1 MRRLLATALLLAAM
15 GAAAQGRRV
24 DVPPPP
30 PPLEPVPQAPVA
42 PGAAAVHPEEPVVLI
57 PAGKDDKIE
66 EFYQGGN
73 RVVKVTP
80 PGGRPYYLIDNSG
93 YGDWVRRESLDSG
106 VRVPMWPIFTFD

>member
-24 DVPPPP
+24 EVPPP
-30 PPLEPVPQAPVA
+30 PPLEPVPAAPPPA
-42 PGAAAVHPEEPVVLI
+42 SGTPAVHPEEPVVVI
-57 PAGKDDKIE
+57 PAGKEDKVE
-66 EFYQGGN
+66 EFIQGGN

-80 PGGRPYYLIDNSG
+80 PGGKPYYLYDTSG

-106 VRVPMWPIFTFD
+106 VRVPMWPIYTFD

>member
-24 DVPPPP
+24 EVPPP
-30 PPLEPVPQAPVA
+30 PPLEPVPAAPLPA
-42 PGAAAVHPEEPVVLI
+42 PGATAVHPEEPVVVI
-57 PAGKDDKIE
+57 PAGKEDKVE
-66 EFYQGGN
+66 EFYQGGS

-80 PGGRPYYLIDNSG
+80 PGGRPYYLYDTSG
-93 YGDWVRRESLDSG
+93 YGNWERRESLDSG

>member
-24 DVPPPP
+24 EVPPP
-30 PPLEPVPQAPVA
+30 PPLEAVPAAPPA
-42 PGAAAVHPEEPVVLI
+42 GGAALAHPEEPVVVI

-66 EFYQGGN
+66 EFTQGGN

-80 PGGRPYYLIDNSG
+80 PGGRPYYLYDTSG

>member
-24 DVPPPP
+24 EVPPP
-30 PPLEPVPQAPVA
+30 PPLEPVPAAPPA
-42 PGAAAVHPEEPVVLI
+42 TGAAAVHPEEPVVVI
-57 PAGKDDKIE
+57 PAGKQDKVE
-66 EFYQGGN
+66 VFREGGN
-73 RVVKVTP
+73 TVVKVTP
-80 PGGRPYYLIDNSG
+80 PGGRPYYLIDSSG

>member
-24 DVPPPP
+24 EVPPP
-30 PPLEPVPQAPVA
+30 PPLEPVPAAPPA
-42 PGAAAVHPEEPVVLI
+42 PGAAAAVHPEEPVVVI
-57 PAGKDDKIE
+57 PAGKQDKVE
-66 EFYQGGN
+66 VFREGGN
-73 RVVKVTP
+73 TVVKVTP
-80 PGGRPYYLIDNSG
+80 PGGKPYYLIDSSG